1 VTLRCDALVIGA
13 GPAGL
18 MAAEELARAGRQV
31 LIAEA
36 KPSPAR
42 KFLMAGKSG
51 LNLTQDEPLA
61 ALTAEYREA
70 APWLAP
76 MLADF
81 GPDQVQDW
89 ARGLGQDV
97 FTGSSRRVFP
107 VAMKAS
113 PLLRAWLRRL
123 DGMGV
128 QLRTRWRWTGFG
140 DGRLTFDTPAGPQV
154 LSPAVTVLA
163 LGGAS
168 WARLGSDAAWVPWLA
183 GQGVALSPWQP
194 ANMGFRMEWSAHMAR
209 HFGTPVKGAVLCAGS
224 QRRRGEFVISAR
236 GLEGGGIYAV
246 SRALRD
252 GARLTL
258 DLLPDLSAD
267 QIAVR
272 LGLARSGETLTNRLR
287 KLGLSPAAAALVQE
301 FARPLPEGEALAAV
315 LKALPVPHAGPRPLN
330 EAISVAGGIPA
341 GALTDGLELR
351 ALPGVFACG
360 EMLDWEAPTGGYL
373 LTACLATGR
382 WAGRAA
388 AAHGAQLS
396 ASPGPVPGIG

>member
-1 VTLRCDALVIGA
+1 MTLSCDALVIGA

-51 LNLTQDEPLA
+51 LNLTQDEPLS

-76 MLADF
+76 MLAAF

-89 ARGLGQDV
+89 ARALGQKL

-128 QLRTRWRWTGFG
+128 QMRSRWRWTGFG
-140 DGRLTFDTPAGPQV
+140 DDGLTFDAPAGPQA

-168 WARLGSDAAWVPWLA
+168 WDAD
-183 GQGVALSPWQP
+183 
-194 ANMGFRMEWSAHMAR
+194 RR
-209 HFGTPVKGAVLCAGS
+209 HTTP
-224 QRRRGEFVISAR
+224 
-236 GLEGGGIYAV
+236 
-246 SRALRD
+246 
-252 GARLTL
+252 
-258 DLLPDLSAD
+258 P
-267 QIAVR
+267 
-272 LGLARSGETLTNRLR
+272 
-287 KLGLSPAAAALVQE
+287 P
-301 FARPLPEGEALAAV
+301 
-315 LKALPVPHAGPRPLN
+315 
-330 EAISVAGGIPA
+330 
-341 GALTDGLELR
+341 
-351 ALPGVFACG
+351 
-360 EMLDWEAPTGGYL
+360 
-373 LTACLATGR
+373 
-382 WAGRAA
+382 
-388 AAHGAQLS
+388 
-396 ASPGPVPGIG
+396 